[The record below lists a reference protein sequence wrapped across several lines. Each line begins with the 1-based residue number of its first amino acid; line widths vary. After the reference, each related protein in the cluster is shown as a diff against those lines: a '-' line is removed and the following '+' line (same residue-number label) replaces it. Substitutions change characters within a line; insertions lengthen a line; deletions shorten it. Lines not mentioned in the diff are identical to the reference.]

1 MSVRGR
7 KAERILGVQ
16 KQLHRV
22 EAWKLAELQRRLAEL
37 EASKIDLIG
46 ALNEDEALHGLFI
59 DNMANRL
66 RSLSEEAGRVV
77 GERDLQSRKVV
88 EQSGQVRLAERLRAS
103 IGVQDQRA
111 AMEEELLE
119 TIEHFLRRASA
130 RLP

>member
-7 KAERILGVQ
+7 KAERILSVQ

-22 EAWKLAELQRRLAEL
+22 EAWKLAGLQHRLAEL
-37 EASKIDLIG
+37 EASKIDLID

-66 RSLSEEAGRVV
+66 RSLSEEAGRIV
-77 GERDLQSRKVV
+77 GERDLQSRRVV
-88 EQSGQVRLAERLRAS
+88 EQSGQVRLAERLSAT

-111 AMEEELLE
+111 EMERELLE